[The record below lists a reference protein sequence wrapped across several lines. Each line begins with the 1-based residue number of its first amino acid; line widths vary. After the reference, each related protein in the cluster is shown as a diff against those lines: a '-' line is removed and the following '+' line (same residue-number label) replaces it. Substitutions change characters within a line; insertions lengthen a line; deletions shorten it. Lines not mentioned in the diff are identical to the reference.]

1 MINANRGK
9 KTKKFRNLEQLPS
22 YTSVSD
28 GTRLKRQGR
37 PSSA

>member
-1 MINANRGK
+1 MQIEAK
-9 KTKKFRNLEQLPS
+9 KTKKFRNLEQLAS
-22 YTSVSD
+22 YTFVNLQY